1 MGEEAAG
8 VGLRDLG
15 AELIDVEIS
24 TTKAMRADERKVE
37 TTVMQY
43 EFKAGI
49 DSYLAGRPGIRPRSL
64 ADLIRF
70 NQEYAADEMPYSRQ
84 EIFEACQSRSG
95 LDSADYLAALAE
107 SRRMSREDGID
118 ATLNKHRLEALVAPS
133 RPPAWVI
140 DQINGDRVIGGSTQP
155 SAMAGHPIVTVP
167 ARMAFDALP
176 PCPPFF
182 REPRAHA
189 PLARQ

>member
-15 AELIDVEIS
+15 AGVIDGEIS
-24 TTKAMRADERKVE
+24 TAKAMRDDDRKVE

-70 NQEYAADEMPYSRQ
+70 NQEHAADEMPYFRQ

-95 LDSADYLAALAE
+95 LASADYLSALAE
-107 SRRMSREDGID
+107 PRRLSREDGLD
-118 ATLNKHRLEALVAPS
+118 ATLNNHRRHALVAPS
-133 RPPAWVI
+133 RPPAWGT
-140 DQINGDRVIGGSTQP
+140 D
-155 SAMAGHPIVTVP
+155 
-167 ARMAFDALP
+167 
-176 PCPPFF
+176 
-182 REPRAHA
+182 
-189 PLARQ
+189 PLQV

>member
-8 VGLRDLG
+8 VGLRELG
-15 AELIDVEIS
+15 AEVIDVEIS
-24 TTKAMRADERKVE
+24 TAKAMRADERKVE

-70 NQEYAADEMPYSRQ
+70 NQEHAADEMPYFRQ

-95 LDSADYLAALAE
+95 LDSADYLSALAE
-107 SRRMSREDGID
+107 SRRLSREDGID
-118 ATLNKHRLEALVAPS
+118 PTLNKYRLEALVAPS
-133 RPPAWVI
+133 LPPSWGTA
-140 DQINGDRVIGGSTQP
+140 QINADPT
-155 SAMAGHPIVTVP
+155 
-167 ARMAFDALP
+167 
-176 PCPPFF
+176 
-182 REPRAHA
+182 
-189 PLARQ
+189 LARSPTPP